1 MKKIH
6 SSNKQGSLI
15 FRGVSLTKSYSKHIN
30 IVGIKRLQQKM
41 NELRERIMVGA
52 ARFVAKRNLE
62 AFIDGIKRD
71 DLPFEHLAANLYTPP
86 SQVVVSA

>member
-1 MKKIH
+1 
-6 SSNKQGSLI
+6 
-15 FRGVSLTKSYSKHIN
+15 
-30 IVGIKRLQQKM
+30 M

-62 AFIDGIKRD
+62 AFVDGIKRD